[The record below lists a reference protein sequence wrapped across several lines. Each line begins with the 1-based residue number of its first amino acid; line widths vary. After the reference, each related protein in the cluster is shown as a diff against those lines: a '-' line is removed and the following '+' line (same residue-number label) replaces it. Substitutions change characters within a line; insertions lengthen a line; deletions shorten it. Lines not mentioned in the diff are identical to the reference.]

1 MNDVI
6 VNVDILLRKI
16 KRNVIVEQKLNEY
29 PNTNLPSFT
38 IYHIAMKDKIEK
50 IIKDINKAMP
60 AMCDKK
66 VQKDIDNTYREI
78 LTKHLKTTEDI
89 CLRC

>member
-1 MNDVI
+1 
-6 VNVDILLRKI
+6 
-16 KRNVIVEQKLNEY
+16 
-29 PNTNLPSFT
+29 
-38 IYHIAMKDKIEK
+38 MKDKIEK

-60 AMCDKK
+60 AVCDKK

-78 LTKHLKTTEDI
+78 LTKHLKTTDDI